1 MNLRA
6 EGKKRKKKCFPPQV
20 PFLGSKAFQQDGFP
34 VDHED
39 PNMPKIC
46 NLLISPGE
54 TYAGTLTSRHP
65 NHNMVS
71 APREESKSPL
81 LKCVIYGLQK
91 AFQTPDSTGRS
102 SEINSE
108 IDIIRVN
115 SSLWILYPMLF
126 FFFFL
131 KGTYRRGISFKAH
144 RSGKASWGAA
154 FLSLLINPLIH
165 LSFR

>member
-1 MNLRA
+1 MTITFNQNQVQLA
-6 EGKKRKKKCFPPQV
+6 NNELKSWGKKKRKKKCFPPQV
-20 PFLGSKAFQQDGFP
+20 PLLGSKAFQQDGFP

-54 TYAGTLTSRHP
+54 TYAGTLTSHHP

-91 AFQTPDSTGRS
+91 AFQTPDSTGMS
-102 SEINSE
+102 SEINC
-108 IDIIRVN
+108 
-115 SSLWILYPMLF
+115 LIL
-126 FFFFL
+126 
-131 KGTYRRGISFKAH
+131 
-144 RSGKASWGAA
+144 SGS
-154 FLSLLINPLIH
+154 IH
-165 LSFR
+165 LSEFFTQCSFFFSERHVQKRNFIQGTQE